1 LSSQP
6 VIVATARM
14 LDDSERRDLETR
26 VQRVIEKSSL
36 DRHQLLDAISTQIH
50 EIVARA
56 GD

>member
-1 LSSQP
+1 
-6 VIVATARM
+6 M